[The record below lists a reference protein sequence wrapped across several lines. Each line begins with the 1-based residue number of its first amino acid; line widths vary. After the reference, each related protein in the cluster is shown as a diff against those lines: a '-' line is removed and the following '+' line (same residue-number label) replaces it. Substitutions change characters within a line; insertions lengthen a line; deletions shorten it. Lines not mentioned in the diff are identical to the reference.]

1 MAKVTVTPATF
12 ELINFDAAEIARVAE
27 DLAERVGLGG
37 DVAVDVNVD
46 EAEML
51 GRASARVED
60 GRIVVDV
67 TGGAFESLRRTR
79 EFDETR
85 ARTVL
90 GLAFLRARDRLDPA
104 FGDPPPDDELAVDL
118 EAAWSTYIEGRLS
131 RLGVIEGRPQRRIY
145 HFRVRHGFSD
155 RTDAVFNRLWN
166 GDGLTWQAIVEA
178 SREAEGDTVPA

>member
-1 MAKVTVTPATF
+1 MATVTVTPATF
-12 ELINFDAAEIARVAE
+12 ELINFDAGEVSRVAE
-27 DLAERVGLGG
+27 EVADKVGVGG
-37 DVAVDVNVD
+37 DVAIEVNVD

-51 GRASARVED
+51 ASSTTRVED

-67 TGGAFESLRRTR
+67 SGGAFESLRKAR

-85 ARTVL
+85 ARTTL
-90 GLAFLRARDRLDPA
+90 GLALMRARDRLDPS

-118 EAAWSTYIEGRLS
+118 ESAWSTYIEGRLS

-155 RTDAVFNRLWN
+155 RTDAVFNRLWS

-178 SREAEGDTVPA
+178 SREAEGDAVPA